1 MDLDRL
7 LDRAI
12 SAAPLVAMVYLA
24 RRQEAERVKLLELL
38 DRDRTAFRD
47 ERRELINRVQAPHLI
62 PQGTRPADRR
72 PDPSPAATA
81 SAQARAAYNG
91 VGRAAAPAYTPAPAN
106 GTAPGDGD
114 EMP

>member
-1 MDLDRL
+1 VDHLDRL
-7 LDRAI
+7 L
-12 SAAPLVAMVYLA
+12 SLAPLALVGFALH
-24 RRQEAERVKLLELL
+24 RNERERAKLLELL

-62 PQGTRPADRR
+62 PQGTRPVDRR
-72 PDPSPAATA
+72 PEPSPAAAA

-114 EMP
+114 DMP